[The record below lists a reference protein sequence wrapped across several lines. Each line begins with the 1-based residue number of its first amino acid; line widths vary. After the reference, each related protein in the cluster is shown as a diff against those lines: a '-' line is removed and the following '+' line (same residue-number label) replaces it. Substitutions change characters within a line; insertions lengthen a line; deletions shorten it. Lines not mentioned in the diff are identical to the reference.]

1 MIAEPLLDSAS
12 LAMALAHRHCPPRCR
27 AYHGFWQHL
36 RLMKLGKTL
45 SGLSEAFQCEIER
58 AARIWPVDPGMPARV
73 LISGC
78 ADYSAYAHVLA
89 ACRSVGRSAEIT
101 ALDLCETPLA
111 LSRWLAAR
119 QGESIRTV
127 CSDILD
133 HTTYDRHDLIVT
145 SSFLGYFPGSVR
157 AQLFAAYS
165 GLLKP
170 GGLLLI
176 SNRLRPGSEEAQVGF
191 SDQAIDD
198 FTELVVERNAGLP
211 DDARLTEASARASA
225 RAYCSSM
232 KSYPVNSRSSVE
244 PLLEAAGLDWMGGGE
259 MAAHP
264 ASQTRVNAPTV
275 SDGSTYLLIV
285 ARKR

>member
-1 MIAEPLLDSAS
+1 VIDEPLIDSAAE
-12 LAMALAHRHCPPRCR
+12 AMAAAHRHCPPRCR

-45 SGLSEAFQCEIER
+45 SGLSESFLREIER
-58 AARIWPVDPGMPARV
+58 EAARWPDQGKPAKV

-89 ACRSVGRSAEIT
+89 ACHSVGRSAEVT
-101 ALDLCETPLA
+101 ALDLCETPLE
-111 LSRWLAAR
+111 LSRWLAER

-133 HTTYDRHDLIVT
+133 YTTTDRHDLIVT

-157 AQLFAAYS
+157 ARLFAAYS

-176 SNRLRPGSEEAQVGF
+176 SNRLRAGSEETQVGF

-198 FTELVVERNAGLP
+198 FTDLVVERNAGLP
-211 DDARLTEASARASA
+211 AAVRLSDPVARDAA
-225 RAYCSSM
+225 RAYCAVM
-232 KSYPVNSRSSVE
+232 KSYPVNGRTSLE
-244 PLLEAAGLDWMGGGE
+244 PIVDAVGLDWFGGGE
-259 MAAHP
+259 MASHP

-275 SDGSTYLLIV
+275 SDGSTYLLIA

>member
-1 MIAEPLLDSAS
+1 VIDEPLLDSAS
-12 LAMALAHRHCPPRCR
+12 LARALAHRHCPPRCR

-45 SGLSEAFQCEIER
+45 SGLSEAFSSAI
-58 AARIWPVDPGMPARV
+58 AREATSWPVNGNPPKV

-89 ACRSVGRSAEIT
+89 ACHSVGRSAEVT
-101 ALDLCETPLA
+101 ALDLCETPLE
-111 LSRWLAAR
+111 LSRWLAER
-119 QGESIRTV
+119 QGKSIGTV

-133 HTTYDRHDLIVT
+133 YTTTDCHDLIVT

-157 AQLFAAYS
+157 ARLFAAYS
-165 GLLKP
+165 GVLKP

-176 SNRLRPGSEEAQVGF
+176 SNRLRAGSEETQVGF

-198 FTELVVERNAGLP
+198 FTDLVVERNAGLP
-211 DDARLTEASARASA
+211 AAVRLSDPAARDAA
-225 RAYCSSM
+225 RAYCAVM
-232 KSYPVNSRSSVE
+232 KSYPVNSRSTVE
-244 PLLEAAGLDWMGGGE
+244 PLLEATGLDWIGGGE